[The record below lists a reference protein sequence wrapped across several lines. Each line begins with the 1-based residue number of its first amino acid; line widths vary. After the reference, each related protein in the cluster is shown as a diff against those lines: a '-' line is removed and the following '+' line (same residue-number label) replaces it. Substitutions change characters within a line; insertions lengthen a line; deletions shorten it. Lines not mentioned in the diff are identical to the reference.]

1 MTDDQGLSYYN
12 QDGYGQINPEHM
24 EYYGVQSS
32 DLAQT
37 SK

>member
-24 EYYGVQSS
+24 EYYGVQLQVS
-32 DLAQT
+32 D
-37 SK
+37 